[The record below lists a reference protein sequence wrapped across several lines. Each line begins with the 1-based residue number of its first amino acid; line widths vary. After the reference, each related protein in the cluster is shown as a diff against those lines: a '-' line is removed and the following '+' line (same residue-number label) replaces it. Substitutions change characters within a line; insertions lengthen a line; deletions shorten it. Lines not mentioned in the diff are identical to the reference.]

1 MLTNLNKKRHYE
13 SPAGDT
19 SPNVQVVVSK
29 TGSLKNKKLL
39 VETKTE
45 MTHTTL
51 NQAAVVWHTVSHTQH
66 TSFLVR

>member
-13 SPAGDT
+13 SPVGDT

-51 NQAAVVWHTVSHTQH
+51 NQAVVV
-66 TSFLVR
+66 